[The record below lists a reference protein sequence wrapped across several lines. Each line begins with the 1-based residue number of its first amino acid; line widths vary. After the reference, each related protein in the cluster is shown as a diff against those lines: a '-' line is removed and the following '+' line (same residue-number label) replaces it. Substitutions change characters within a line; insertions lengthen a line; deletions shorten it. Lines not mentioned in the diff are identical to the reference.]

1 MSICFTWFPVG
12 DGDHRITNQIIM
24 FSCLFGQS
32 RREGLFFCFIVST
45 AQGDKHTQQLVE
57 CQRALVRAF
66 EGRISGNSN
75 CGCWASLGGDGL
87 DGYASYAAM
96 PKRERER
103 EELPG
108 FCLLE
113 LSGAEF
119 QKELKDRA
127 MARARARA

>member
-1 MSICFTWFPVG
+1 MAT
-12 DGDHRITNQIIM
+12 RAM
-24 FSCLFGQS
+24 RLCL
-32 RREGLFFCFIVST
+32 
-45 AQGDKHTQQLVE
+45 
-57 CQRALVRAF
+57 
-66 EGRISGNSN
+66 
-75 CGCWASLGGDGL
+75 
-87 DGYASYAAM
+87 
-96 PKRERER
+96 RER